1 MLTRAVSAHRAR
13 AVRWVGGASTTTT
26 TTTAEIVRRPLVT
39 HRVTHPSPSGAA
51 VLVQRGATNAPR
63 LWWCGRSVGWR
74 FVECRCARG
83 LTADASG
90 GKHRGRGAPGGA
102 ALRPAAKVNIA
113 INKEIT
119 ACKDVQ
125 DLCSLIQNRV
135 IEFNHVNVAT
145 AFRKLL
151 LTPRHGVARGT
162 VDQGLRALEESALHN
177 IGDFGPQ
184 ALANTLH
191 AMAKAKAHY
200 TPTNPLVL
208 EALERRAEAVADTFN
223 AQGVANL
230 LWAYATMGRAPGRSE
245 EHV

>member
-1 MLTRAVSAHRAR
+1 
-13 AVRWVGGASTTTT
+13 
-26 TTTAEIVRRPLVT
+26 VRRPLFT
-39 HRVTHPSPSGAA
+39 HRVTHLAPHPSPSGAA
-51 VLVQRGATNAPR
+51 ALVQRGAAAR
-63 LWWCGRSVGWR
+63 LWWCGGSVGWR
-74 FVECRCARG
+74 FVECRGARG
-83 LTADASG
+83 LTAGSSG
-90 GKHRGRGAPGGA
+90 GEHRGRGAPAGA
-102 ALRPAAKVNIA
+102 ARRPAAKVNIA

-191 AMAKAKAHY
+191 AMAMAKAHY
-200 TPTNPLVL
+200 TPTNILVL
-208 EALERRAEAVADTFN
+208 EALEGRAEAVAGTFN
-223 AQGVANL
+223 AQGVANT
-230 LWAYATMGRAPGRSE
+230 LWAYARMGREPGDLGRKPLGHLGMSRGDGRFT
-245 EHV
+245 

>member
-1 MLTRAVSAHRAR
+1 M
-13 AVRWVGGASTTTT
+13 
-26 TTTAEIVRRPLVT
+26 
-39 HRVTHPSPSGAA
+39 
-51 VLVQRGATNAPR
+51 
-63 LWWCGRSVGWR
+63 
-74 FVECRCARG
+74 
-83 LTADASG
+83 
-90 GKHRGRGAPGGA
+90 
-102 ALRPAAKVNIA
+102 VNIA
-113 INKEIT
+113 INKDFT

-151 LTPRHGVARGT
+151 LTPRDGVSRGT

-177 IGDFGPQ
+177 IKDFGPQ

-208 EALERRAEAVADTFN
+208 EALEGRAEAVAGTFE
-223 AQGVANL
+223 AQGVANA
-230 LWAYATMGRAPGRSE
+230 LWAYARMGQEPGAGLMRKLEGRAEWRARSRRREWQTRCGRMRGWGGSPGRA
-245 EHV
+245 